1 MAISTVA
8 ELKTAVANWL
18 NRSDLTSRIPEFIS
32 LTEAQLNRLLRT
44 REMLVRSTASA
55 SGQYISIPTDYL
67 EMMNIELTST
77 SPPKRL
83 IYITSDRS
91 DDYREQQNNKT
102 GTPSYYTIEGD
113 SIQLLPTPDATYTLQ
128 LNYYKDIPA
137 LSGLADSGNNWL
149 LANHPDIYLYGTLLQ
164 SAPYLMDPQSVGT
177 WGTLYMQSMQELQSA
192 DEKSRFSGGTLN
204 MRPNISTHD

>member
-1 MAISTVA
+1 MTISTKA
-8 ELKTAVANWL
+8 ELHTAVANWL
-18 NRSDLTSRIPEFIS
+18 NRSDLTDRIPEFIS
-32 LTEAQLNRLLRT
+32 LAEAQLNRLLRT

-55 SGQYISIPTDYL
+55 TGQYISIPTDYL

-102 GTPSYYTIEGD
+102 GTPDYYTIEGD

-128 LNYYKDIPA
+128 LNYYKDITA
-137 LSGLADSGNNWL
+137 IAGLTDSGYNWL
-149 LANHPDIYLYGTLLQ
+149 LTSHPDIYLYGTLLQ
-164 SAPYLMDPQSVGT
+164 SAPYLMDPQSIGV
-177 WGTLYMQSMQELQSA
+177 WGTMYAQSIQELQLS
-192 DEKSRFSGGTLN
+192 DDKSRYSGGTLN
-204 MRPNISTHD
+204 MRPKYIYT